1 MDLTKP
7 KGSRSG
13 LRITV
18 AGILMLALLAHGDD
32 VLYRNDFS
40 LRTSSNPIPATN
52 VWHVATPYPSTPT
65 TLCATPQSFAA
76 DGGFTSTNLLF
87 SGDRSFYYWGDKYE
101 GRGSCDGWFSPWQ
114 APRVLSGETI
124 NKLRPVLRFDGDN
137 PAATFSYETAT
148 RRFGVALHSLH
159 NEFTNGQV
167 KIEVDIRGATKW
179 INDSGV
185 TKHAVVS
192 LFPVYDKYMDI
203 LAWEGTRATIS
214 SFPGCF
220 GVYAAATD
228 GTTTRP
234 SHWESHSTLT
244 NTTSAVY
251 IGGSSANGWFRFVV
265 TYDLDSEKYGGDV
278 YVIKKAT
285 DADSH
290 PTFETVV
297 STVHGSFADVDF
309 GGKMTDATRGISGIG
324 LYAHGSFNDVDAN
337 TITNKT
343 LIDNMRVSWKAPGA
357 ESFETVYEN
366 DFSTRRYRT
375 LSARRT
381 TAGSYAA
388 ATATTN
394 VASVFTGYEVG
405 TISDHR
411 LAPSL
416 SSPTN
421 GVQPVGLDGWRLL
434 PYTDDNTSHQGVLAY
449 GGNKTYDKNGQGGN
463 MLCIGT
469 SGKYCLIAQTLG
481 TSYSSGIVRIS
492 ADVRVPAGIQSSYK
506 ANMQRIAVGLGS
518 PALYS
523 ADRPSLAENLAAGCG
538 YLRYRKSAAVTN
550 HIPYHLTA
558 PSGTEPGRSDES
570 ASFTDPDINSWY
582 RIDVAADMDAKTYN
596 ASITPLGAISV
607 LPDYEPAESPIYS
620 VTGAS
625 FATNVSDIGTFYL
638 YGYGFGN
645 ATTASYIESRVCFDN
660 LRVWHDGELVYE
672 NDFTTR
678 RRTIP
683 EAAVQRAVGYV
694 ADQYDRADGMD
705 GWIRRNMVNGTDNY
719 HATATVRDDGGNLC
733 LALGREDEAASE
745 VQVTHALGETVTK
758 GTLLF
763 SADLRPPSV
772 WRLPTAG
779 TNGFAI
785 VSLGD
790 AQMEQTEIGVKD
802 FTAHRQ
808 IAFGFSSDLSGGAC
822 PYRVVGMTPVVR
834 AKVDGEVS
842 EIALCSGAEVVPGN
856 WYRFAV
862 SANVLKGTYDVRLYD
877 MGAAH
882 PAADAANGTLVATRT
897 NLAFEHALDPDDGVS
912 AFSIHAYGIG
922 GALGNPGIDS
932 ENLLV
937 DNIRSEMRS
946 DALSIIIR

>member
-1 MDLTKP
+1 MNPTKLE
-7 KGSRSG
+7 GTRSDV
-13 LRITV
+13 RIAA

-32 VLYRNDFS
+32 VLYRNDFGM
-40 LRTSSNPIPATN
+40 RTSRSPIPATN

-76 DGGFTSTNLLF
+76 DGGFTSTNLL
-87 SGDRSFYYWGDKYE
+87 SGDRSFYYWGDKSE

-114 APRVLSGETI
+114 APRVISGETI
-124 NKLRPVLRFDGDN
+124 NKSRPVLRFDGDN
-137 PAATFSYETAT
+137 PAATFSYDTAT
-148 RRFGVALHSLH
+148 RRFGVALHSIH

-167 KIEVDIRGATKW
+167 RIEVDIRGATKW
-179 INDSGV
+179 INESGV

-220 GVYAAATD
+220 GVYAAAVD

-234 SHWESHSTLT
+234 SYWESYATLT
-244 NTTSAVY
+244 NTTSAQY

-278 YVIKKAT
+278 YLIKKAT

-290 PTFETVV
+290 PTFETECP
-297 STVHGSFADVDF
+297 TLHGSFADKTF
-309 GGKMTDATRGISGIG
+309 GGRMTDTTRGISGIG
-324 LYAHGSFNDVDAN
+324 LFAFGSFNDVDAN

-343 LIDNMRVSWKAPGA
+343 LIDNMRVAWKAPGA
-357 ESFETVYEN
+357 EDFEIVYEN

-375 LSARRT
+375 LSARQT
-381 TAGSYAA
+381 TAGFYAA
-388 ATATTN
+388 ATAMTN
-394 VASVFTGYEVG
+394 VASVFAGYEVG
-405 TISDHR
+405 SISEHR

-434 PYTDDNTSHQGVLAY
+434 PYTDDNMSHQGVLAY
-449 GGNKTYDKNGQGGN
+449 GGNKTYDKGGKGGN
-463 MLCIGT
+463 MLCVGT

-481 TSYSSGIVRIS
+481 TSYSSGVVRIS
-492 ADVRVPAGIQSSYK
+492 TDVRVPSGIQSSYK

-518 PALYS
+518 SELYS
-523 ADRPSLAENLAAGCG
+523 SDRSRLAENLAAGCG

-558 PSGTEPGRSDES
+558 PTGTEPGRSDES
-570 ASFTDPDINSWY
+570 ASYTDPDINSWY
-582 RIDVAADMDAKTYN
+582 RIDVTVDIDAKTYN
-596 ASITPLGAISV
+596 ASVTPLGTVSV
-607 LPDYEPAESPIYS
+607 QPDYEPVQAPIYS
-620 VTGAS
+620 VTGVP

-638 YGYGFGN
+638 YGYGYGN
-645 ATTASYIESRVCFDN
+645 VTTASYIESRVCFDN
-660 LRVWHDGELVYE
+660 LRVWHDGEIVYE

-678 RRTIP
+678 KRNIP
-683 EAAVQRAVGYV
+683 GAAVQRAVGYV

-719 HATATVRDDGGNLC
+719 HATATVRDDSGNLC
-733 LALGREDEAASE
+733 LALGREDEAARE
-745 VQVTHALGETVTK
+745 VQVTHPFGEAVKK
-758 GTLLF
+758 GVLLF
-763 SADLRPPSV
+763 SADLRPPSI

-790 AQMEQTEIGVKD
+790 AQMEQTEIGVDD

-808 IAFGFSSDLSGGAC
+808 IAFGFTSDLSGGAC

-834 AKVDGEVS
+834 ANVGGEVS
-842 EIALCSGAEVVPGN
+842 EIALCSGADVVPGK

-862 SANVLKGTYDVRLYD
+862 SANVSKGTYDIRLYD
-877 MGAAH
+877 MGATH
-882 PAADAANGTLVATRT
+882 PAADAVNGTLVASLKD
-897 NLAFEHALDPDDGVS
+897 LAFEHSLGADDGVS

-922 GALGNPGIDS
+922 GTLGNPGIDD

-937 DNIRSEMRS
+937 DNIRSEMYS
-946 DALSIIIR
+946 GALTIIIR